1 MNRRNRAVRNIGLA
15 GLIAGCLTVALVAGS
30 VATAAQPARGG
41 GKKPTRI
48 WIKSGKS
55 EKDLRFKGPETIKQ
69 GTDLQVINDTNP
81 KKVGPHTFSIVKRKF
96 LPSTKKQIKKCFSP
110 AGICLPIA
118 VAHEFDPATGKI
130 GKRTVDA
137 GNTGWDKA
145 FTMKHVGDSW
155 YTEGKNNRQTR
166 EVSAKPGTKLFYMCA
181 VHPWMQ
187 GKIKVVK

>member
-1 MNRRNRAVRNIGLA
+1 MKKSNRAVRNIGLA
-15 GLIAGCLTVALVAGS
+15 GLIAGCLTVALVSSS
-30 VATAAQPARGG
+30 VGTAAQPARGG

-48 WIKSGKS
+48 WMKSGKS

-96 LPSTKKQIKKCFSP
+96 VPSSSKQINKCFSK
-110 AGICLPIA
+110 GICGPIA
-118 VAHEFDPATGKI
+118 IAHEFDPSTNKI
-130 GKRTVDA
+130 NKRTVEV

-145 FTMKHVGDSW
+145 FSAKHVGDSW
-155 YTEGKNNRQTR
+155 YTEEKNNRQTR
-166 EVSAKPGTKLFYMCA
+166 EVSAQPGTKLFYICA

-187 GKIKVVK
+187 GKITVVK